1 MEKEIFSTSKSSK
14 VAAVRNDDLIFNGK
28 DILIPSYYAPLV
40 LDYISE
46 TSTEAWNEAD
56 REDFDQF
63 KKFFK
68 DVISFKERKV
78 NRMKKL

>member
-1 MEKEIFSTSKSSK
+1 MEKEIFLTSKSSK
-14 VAAVRNDDLIFNGK
+14 AVAVRNDDLVFNGK

-46 TSTEAWNEAD
+46 ASVDAWNEAD
-56 REDFDQF
+56 QEDFNQF

-68 DVISFKERKV
+68 DVVLFKEEK
-78 NRMKKL
+78 NNSMKK